1 MTSRYSR
8 RQPLPE
14 GLGPGER
21 DFFVE
26 LRRMVDA
33 ASLTYRELERKTS
46 TVRTDA
52 ADPAFYSKSQWAR
65 WLNGQA
71 MPPRWA
77 VRLAHYRAGDHAR
90 AVTRYEQAADVFRE
104 SRQLPSSPLTPD
116 PRLRTNEE
124 IPNGCRYPPPAPRDP
139 GPGSQRTEH
148 RPSSGNPPAFSHP
161 AGQLGRPASPD
172 TVASLITA
180 RSACAGFGRAAR
192 AAQAGRS
199 RLARP

>member
-71 MPPRWA
+71 MPPHFTGRATELAALAALADLA
-77 VRLAHYRAGDHAR
+77 VGAEASAPPGGDIPG
-90 AVTRYEQAADVFRE
+90 TG
-104 SRQLPSSPLTPD
+104 SP
-116 PRLRTNEE
+116 
-124 IPNGCRYPPPAPRDP
+124 
-139 GPGSQRTEH
+139 
-148 RPSSGNPPAFSHP
+148 HP
-161 AGQLGRPASPD
+161 AGSGA
-172 TVASLITA
+172 TEVVVIAGTA
-180 RSACAGFGRAAR
+180 GVGKTT
-192 AAQAGRS
+192 
-199 RLARP
+199 LANY

>member
-1 MTSRYSR
+1 
-8 RQPLPE
+8 
-14 GLGPGER
+14 
-21 DFFVE
+21 
-26 LRRMVDA
+26 MVDA

-71 MPPRWA
+71 MPPRRA

-124 IPNGCRYPPPAPRDP
+124 IPNGCGSPPPAPRDP
-139 GPGSQRTEH
+139 DRVVSARDTLPTGWTPHRRTWRAAARPPGPPGCDR
-148 RPSSGNPPAFSHP
+148 
-161 AGQLGRPASPD
+161 LGR
-172 TVASLITA
+172 
-180 RSACAGFGRAAR
+180 RAR
-192 AAQAGRS
+192 AA
-199 RLARP
+199 